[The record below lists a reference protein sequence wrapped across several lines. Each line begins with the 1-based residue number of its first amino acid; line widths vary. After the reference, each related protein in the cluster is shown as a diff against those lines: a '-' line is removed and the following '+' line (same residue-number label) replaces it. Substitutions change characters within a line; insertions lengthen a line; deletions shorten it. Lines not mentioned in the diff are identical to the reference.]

1 MVVVDHWMTAS
12 ATFADIVLPAASW
25 LERDLVHELHYLNF
39 VGVAPKV
46 IEPVGE
52 CWDEREISLEL
63 SKRLGLKNYYKLNSV
78 DDWNNLRL
86 KRLKLTFDEFYKKH
100 ETILEFPF
108 QTEKYK
114 KFGKFPGTESGK
126 VEFYSAKLEEN
137 GFDPLPFY
145 QEPPESPYSTP
156 ELAKKFPYTLVSG
169 GRKVAYFHSYGRQ
182 IPWLRELIPNPL
194 VEIHPDTAAE
204 HGISNGDWVWI
215 ETPGSRGDR
224 VKLQASVDYGVH
236 PKVVAADSHWWFP
249 ERKDDPHRGCFESN
263 INVITYKDPPYDNVL
278 GCGLIR
284 GPLCKITKVEE

>member
-1 MVVVDHWMTAS
+1 M
-12 ATFADIVLPAASW
+12 
-25 LERDLVHELHYLNF
+25 
-39 VGVAPKV
+39 
-46 IEPVGE
+46 
-52 CWDEREISLEL
+52 
-63 SKRLGLKNYYKLNSV
+63 
-78 DDWNNLRL
+78 
-86 KRLKLTFDEFYKKH
+86 
-100 ETILEFPF
+100 
-108 QTEKYK
+108 
-114 KFGKFPGTESGK
+114 
-126 VEFYSAKLEEN
+126 
-137 GFDPLPFY
+137 
-145 QEPPESPYSTP
+145 
-156 ELAKKFPYTLVSG
+156 
-169 GRKVAYFHSYGRQ
+169 AYFHSYGRQ

-194 VEIHPDTAAE
+194 VEIHPDTAAV